1 MLHQQQFLI
10 KNLVELEQLA
20 DWLLPYLKPNIFLLL
35 QGDLGVG
42 KTTFT
47 QILARKLGIKNTV
60 NSPTFTI
67 LQQYKIRNNY
77 YLNHFDF
84 FRLSLQDDLSIF
96 AELIINNLNVIEW
109 PERNPQFW
117 RNKKCIHLI
126 FKFQFFQERELRLI
140 EVKYLNL
147 NSKF

>member
-1 MLHQQQFLI
+1 MFQNQQFFI
-10 KNLVELEQLA
+10 KNLTELENLTE
-20 DWLLPYLKPNIFLLL
+20 WLLPYLKPNIFLLL
-35 QGDLGVG
+35 QGNLGTG

-47 QILARKLGIKNTV
+47 QTVAKKIGIKKTV

-96 AELIINNLNVIEW
+96 AELIINNLNVIE
-109 PERNPQFW
+109 
-117 RNKKCIHLI
+117 
-126 FKFQFFQERELRLI
+126 
-140 EVKYLNL
+140 
-147 NSKF
+147 

>member
-1 MLHQQQFLI
+1 MSLNQFVI
-10 KNLVELEQLA
+10 KNLTDLEKLTNFI
-20 DWLLPYLKPNIFLLL
+20 LPYLQPNIFLLL
-35 QGDLGVG
+35 QGNLGAG

-47 QILARKLGIKNTV
+47 QIIAKKLGIKQTI

-84 FRLSLQDDLSIF
+84 FRLTSKDNLSVF
-96 AELIINNLNVIEW
+96 EELTANNLNVIEW

-117 RNKKCIHLI
+117 QNKKHICLI
-126 FKFQFFQERELRLI
+126 FKLQFSQEKELRL
-140 EVKYLNL
+140 VKVKWN
-147 NSKF
+147 N

>member
-1 MLHQQQFLI
+1 MFQSQQFFI
-10 KNLVELEQLA
+10 KNLTELEQLV
-20 DWLLPYLKPNIFLLL
+20 DRLLPYLKPDIFLLL

-47 QILARKLGIKNTV
+47 QILAQKLGIKKTV
-60 NSPTFTI
+60 NSPTFTV
-67 LQQYKIRNNY
+67 LQQYKIKYNY

-84 FRLSLQDDLSIF
+84 FRLSSQDDLSIF

-117 RNKKCIHLI
+117 RNKECIYLT
-126 FKFQFFQERELRLI
+126 FKFHFFQEKELRLI
-140 EVKYLNL
+140 EAKYLNL
-147 NSKF
+147 N